1 MVGKSVAEY
10 KPLIDRISAKLVS
23 LGRPA
28 DDVEYLWRAFNAI
41 ATIKVT
47 KPACRHWMNGAA
59 FPSQGKLAILE
70 SWLDDGFT
78 SIKKAREPDEM
89 VELPNFEKWA
99 RKVGLVIRKYGD
111 GSYVDEETNDA
122 FFAWMAR
129 ARLDNS

>member
-1 MVGKSVAEY
+1 MPEY
-10 KPLIDRISAKLVS
+10 KPLPERISDKLVS
-23 LGRPA
+23 LDRPA
-28 DDVEYLWRAFNAI
+28 DDVEFLWRAYNSI

-47 KPACRHWMNGAA
+47 KPACRHWYNGASM
-59 FPSQGKLAILE
+59 PSEGKMAIIE

-78 SIKKAREPDEM
+78 SVRKITKQDENI
-89 VELPNFEKWA
+89 EQPKFEKWA
-99 RKVGLVIRKYGD
+99 QTVGLFVRKYRD